1 MEKKIVIPG
10 DFLSDNSSKAGDGTY
25 VSEGKV
31 YSKLFGLVS
40 EKDKILVVS
49 LSGKYLPSIRDVV
62 IGTVVEISYSNWFLN
77 INSPYE
83 GRLNISEFSKRIE
96 QDNMMEYLNIGDSV
110 VVMVKEVTP
119 SMKVELTMRNHKL
132 GIIADGR
139 IFKLS
144 PSKVPRVIGRSG
156 SMISMMKKETNCNI
170 VVGQNGI
177 VWVTG
182 KDKDVD
188 KAIESLHII
197 EKEAHTKGLTD
208 RVSVF
213 LKNGYEKK
221 PVDSTNLEI
230 LNELL
235 D

>member
-10 DFLSDNSSKAGDGTY
+10 EFLSDNSSKAGDGTY
-25 VSEGKV
+25 VHEGKV
-31 YSKLFGLVS
+31 YSKFFGLVS
-40 EKDKILVVS
+40 ERDKIQVVS
-49 LSGKYLPSIRDVV
+49 LSGKYLPSISDIV
-62 IGTVVEISYSNWFLN
+62 IGTVVEISYSNWFLD

-83 GRLNISEFSKRIE
+83 GRLNISEFSRRIE
-96 QDNMMEYLNIGDSV
+96 SGNMMEYLNIGDSV
-110 VVMVKEVTP
+110 IVMVKEVTP

-132 GIIADGR
+132 RSITNGR
-139 IFKLS
+139 IFKIS
-144 PSKVPRVIGRSG
+144 PAKVPRVIGRSG
-156 SMISMMKKETNCNI
+156 SMISMLKKETNCDI
-170 VVGQNGI
+170 VVGQNGF

-182 KDKDVD
+182 KEKDIDHV
-188 KAIESLHII
+188 IESLHII

-213 LKNGYEKK
+213 LKEDYEGK